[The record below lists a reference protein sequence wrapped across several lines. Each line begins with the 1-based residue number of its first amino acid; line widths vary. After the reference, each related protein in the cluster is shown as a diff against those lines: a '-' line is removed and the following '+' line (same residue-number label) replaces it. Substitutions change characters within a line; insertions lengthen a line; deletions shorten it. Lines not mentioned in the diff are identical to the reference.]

1 MTLRQQFDRL
11 DRRIT
16 AWMAHYGIALTRLS
30 LGLVFLWFGA
40 LKFFP
45 GASPAAELASRT
57 IEQVSFGQVS
67 PRTGL
72 FVLAGWEV
80 LIGVGLLLG
89 RFLRITLLLLFV
101 QMAGTLL
108 PLFLH
113 PAETFQRFPLA
124 PTLEG
129 QYIIKNLVLVA
140 AAVIVGSTVRGGYVL
155 SQPSAAARKR
165 AT

>member
-16 AWMAHYGIALTRLS
+16 AWMAHFGITLTRLS
-30 LGLVFLWFGA
+30 LGLIFVWFGV

-45 GASPAAELASRT
+45 GASPAGELASRT
-57 IEQVSFGQVS
+57 IERVSFGQLS
-67 PRTGL
+67 PPTGL
-72 FVLAGWEV
+72 FILAGWEV

-89 RFLRITLLLLFV
+89 RFLRITLLLLFI

-108 PLFLH
+108 PLFFY
-113 PAETFQRFPLA
+113 PSETFQRFPLS

-129 QYIIKNLVLVA
+129 QYIIKNLVLMA
-140 AAVIVGSTVRGGYVL
+140 AALVVGSTVRGGYVL
-155 SQPSAAARKR
+155 SQPTGGRKR
-165 AT
+165 VT